1 MACSVRMWGH
11 VMGGPGRGE
20 GPGPWDSAA
29 VVATSPAFEKGR
41 DFSKTLGEET
51 EAANE
56 DLSVGMM
63 RAGGVDGLEHRD
75 TSCGPVSGEALRG

>member
-1 MACSVRMWGH
+1 M
-11 VMGGPGRGE
+11 
-20 GPGPWDSAA
+20 
-29 VVATSPAFEKGR
+29 ATSPAFEKGR

-56 DLSVGMM
+56 DLSPGMM

-75 TSCGPVSGEALRG
+75 TSCGPVSGEALRGQCTHHVDFLRPGLLV